1 MKRILLVL
9 GLMVSF
15 AAIGLGEPAAPWQPR
30 PADTMRPLTSKFYE
44 AEFKG
49 NRRAC
54 AICSGDGSSVMALYV
69 YDVYGNC
76 VAWDDFPASNVRD
89 DLAVDW
95 YPPRDGY
102 YVIEAH
108 NCGILTNTCK
118 IFLR

>member
-9 GLMVSF
+9 GLSAVC
-15 AAIGLGEPAAPWQPR
+15 AAIVLGEPIAPWQPR
-30 PADTMRPLTSKFYE
+30 ATEAVRPLTSKFYD

-54 AICSGDGSSVMALYV
+54 AICSGDGTSVMALYV
-69 YDVYGNC
+69 YDVHGNC
-76 VAWDDFPASNVRD
+76 VAWDDFPASNVKD

-95 YPPRDGY
+95 YLPQNGY
-102 YVIEAH
+102 YTIEAH
-108 NCGILTNTCK
+108 NCGVQTNPCK